1 MLSPHPTQQGF
12 SLVELAIGMLIFS
25 ILLALAAPS
34 FNNWMQSSQIRT
46 AAEAIQNGLQLARA
60 EAVRYNNQVQFALG
74 TGSSWIVGCVTPT
87 ATCPATIQSRNAAE
101 GSRNVT
107 VAANQTTVAFNGLG
121 RVTPVPA
128 GDININIT
136 NPVGGTCAPGGSM
149 RCLRVV
155 TTVGGQIR
163 MCDPALTFSTTFPQG
178 C

>member
-1 MLSPHPTQQGF
+1 
-12 SLVELAIGMLIFS
+12 MLIFS

-34 FNNWMQSSQIRT
+34 FRNWMQSGQIRT

-60 EAVRYNNQVQFALG
+60 EAVRYNNQVQFTLG
-74 TGSSWIVGCVTPT
+74 TGSNWTVGCVTPT
-87 ATCPATIQSRNAAE
+87 ATCPAAIQSRSGAE

-107 VAANQTTVAFNGLG
+107 VAAGQATIAFNGLG
-121 RVTPVPA
+121 RVVPVPA

-136 NPVGGTCAPGGSM
+136 NPVGGTCAPAGSM
-149 RCLRVV
+149 RCLRIV

-163 MCDPALTFSTTFPQG
+163 MCDPALTLSVTYPQG

>member
-1 MLSPHPTQQGF
+1 MLNPHPAQQGF

-34 FNNWMQSSQIRT
+34 FRNWIQSSQIRN

-60 EAVRYNNQVQFALG
+60 EAVRYNSPVQFALG
-74 TGSSWIVGCVTPT
+74 TGSNWIVGCVTAT
-87 ATCPATIQSRNAAE
+87 ATCPATIQSRSSAE
-101 GSRNVT
+101 GSSNAT
-107 VAANQTTVAFNGLG
+107 VAANQTVIAFNGLG

-136 NPVGGTCAPGGSM
+136 NTVGGTCAPSGAM
-149 RCLRVV
+149 RCLRIV

-163 MCDPALTFSTTFPQG
+163 MCDPALTLSATFPQG